1 MGAGQ
6 QVGGEAGD
14 MIGSLIAE
22 ALSQGDYRRAEELIR
37 QAGKSHEG
45 IGLTGPAEQMG
56 ASEFEGVGLDK
67 QSMDARRMALRRFQQ
82 IGLEGGLDPES
93 RAAMAE
99 AQGQASQYERG
110 QRGALMQRAQERGGL
125 GGGGLN
131 AASLIAQQ
139 EGSNRMAQA
148 GTQAAGD
155 ARRRALQALQASEGI
170 ASGLTADEYRKSA
183 DRAAAMDAVNKFNVG
198 LRQDSK
204 NRRFEEQMALADA
217 AREGKMM
224 ESDIYGLRAKRRK
237 ELGSKTGR
245 GVGGLVGTGVD
256 AYAGGA

>member
-1 MGAGQ
+1 MGVGQ
-6 QVGGEAGD
+6 EVGGAAGD

-22 ALSQGDYRRAEELIR
+22 ALNQGDYRRAEELMR
-37 QAGKSHEG
+37 EAAKSHEG
-45 IGLTGPAEQMG
+45 ISLTGPAEQMG
-56 ASEFEGVGLDK
+56 PSEFDDIKLDK
-67 QSMDARRMALRRFQQ
+67 ESMDARRMALRKFQQ

-99 AQGQASQYERG
+99 AQGQAAGYERA

-139 EGSNRMAQA
+139 EGSNRMAMA
-148 GTQAAGD
+148 GTQAAAD

-170 ASGLTADEYRKSA
+170 ASGLTADEYRRSA
-183 DRAAAMDAVNKFNVG
+183 DRAAALDAVNKFNTG
-198 LRQDSK
+198 LRQDAK

-217 AREGKMM
+217 AREGKML
-224 ESDIYGLRAKRRK
+224 ETDIYGLRTKRRSD
-237 ELGSKTGR
+237 LGSKVGR
-245 GVGGLVGTGVD
+245 GGGSLIGTGVD
-256 AYAGGA
+256 IGMGMP